1 MNPSSSQF
9 GKKMFKDKIF
19 FRFGQRDTSIL
30 MTSSVKNPAEQLR
43 GRDSSNPAEIR
54 SVPLFYRSAE
64 EARVGGGGGKTQR
77 RLHLQ
82 AGH

>member
-9 GKKMFKDKIF
+9 GKKMFKDYFF

-54 SVPLFYRSAE
+54 SVPHSTDLQKRLES
-64 EARVGGGGGKTQR
+64 GGGGKTQR